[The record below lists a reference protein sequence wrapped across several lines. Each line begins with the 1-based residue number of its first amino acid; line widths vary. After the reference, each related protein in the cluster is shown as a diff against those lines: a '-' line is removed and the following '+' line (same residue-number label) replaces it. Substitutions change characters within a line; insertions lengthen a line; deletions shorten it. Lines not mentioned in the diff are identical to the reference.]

1 MSVNNNALIFH
12 YLSLSKVIGM
22 ALRIRPRLALSIS
35 NTLCVKGLMT
45 RFIRLFDKKTALW
58 QRQWHHGAM
67 STLTLPLFPLN
78 TLLFPDGLLHLQIF
92 ELRYLTLVK
101 QCIANGTEF
110 GVVAQAQKESSK
122 TDEPMANEAFTRCG
136 TSAKIVAH
144 SAPMAGLLRIE
155 CVGTQRFEVVSS
167 AQQKLGLWVA
177 QVEPVAADQVVAVPA
192 ELEDTVTALRNV
204 INTLQSRA
212 ANPEHTLILPPY
224 RFDDCGWVANR
235 WCELIPM
242 PADQQQGL
250 LTLDNPLIRLELVQ
264 DMLTEQGLLT

>member
-1 MSVNNNALIFH
+1 
-12 YLSLSKVIGM
+12 
-22 ALRIRPRLALSIS
+22 
-35 NTLCVKGLMT
+35 
-45 RFIRLFDKKTALW
+45 
-58 QRQWHHGAM
+58 M

-78 TLLFPDGLLHLQIF
+78 AILFPDGLLHLQIF
-92 ELRYLTLVK
+92 ELRYLTLIK
-101 QCIANGTEF
+101 QCITNGTEF
-110 GVVAQAQKESSK
+110 GVVAQTASPK
-122 TDEPMANEAFTRCG
+122 TDEPMANETFTRCG
-136 TSAKIVAH
+136 TRAKIVAH

-155 CVGTQRFEVVSS
+155 CVGTQRFEVLSS

-177 QVEPVAADQVVAVPA
+177 QVEDIPADQVVAVPA

-204 INTLQSRA
+204 ITTLHNRD

-242 PADQQQGL
+242 PAAQQQSL

-264 DMLTEQGLLT
+264 DMLLEQGLLT

>member
-1 MSVNNNALIFH
+1 
-12 YLSLSKVIGM
+12 
-22 ALRIRPRLALSIS
+22 
-35 NTLCVKGLMT
+35 
-45 RFIRLFDKKTALW
+45 
-58 QRQWHHGAM
+58 M

-92 ELRYLTLVK
+92 ELRYLTMVK

-110 GVVAQAQKESSK
+110 GVVAQTAVQTESPR
-122 TDEPMANEAFTRCG
+122 TDEPMANETFTRCG

-167 AQQKLGLWVA
+167 TQQKLGLWVA
-177 QVEPVAADQVVAVPA
+177 EVEPIAADQVVAVPA

-204 INTLQSRA
+204 ISTLQNRTSSQGL
-212 ANPEHTLILPPY
+212 NPEHTLILPPY

-264 DMLTEQGLLT
+264 DMLLEQGLLT